1 MCLQDYCL
9 ISIHLHCIN
18 KIISNYVER
27 LLEIIIINIKF
38 SIVLLS
44 TIVLALANNSGLYHF
59 DDEQDQ
65 KDFQLMILHTCDY
78 EDEGT
83 ACLDLLLND

>member
-1 MCLQDYCL
+1 M
-9 ISIHLHCIN
+9 
-18 KIISNYVER
+18 
-27 LLEIIIINIKF
+27 
-38 SIVLLS
+38 S